1 MFKNYLKVAWRNILR
16 YKGYSL
22 INVFGLAVGLTCCML
37 IFLHVRQELSFD
49 AFHRKADG
57 IYRLAMES
65 SEPEGKTI
73 DAPTPSPAAPIL
85 KSDFPEIDKITRV
98 YFAGRKLM
106 ASRQKRFYEKGI
118 IFADA
123 DFFDIF
129 TFPLLKGTSRNPLT
143 GPDSLVLTATAAKRY
158 FGKQNPLG
166 KTLLLEN
173 KHAFNVTGVVADV
186 PANSH
191 FKFDFVAAYSGL
203 KDEIVGLQLEQWGA
217 GLVFTYALFPEPF
230 DSKAFDAKVASFI
243 EDHAEKTPGRSVRL
257 FLQPLK
263 SIHLYSHLPNEIE
276 PGNSVSYL
284 VILASIGFFILLL
297 AVINFVNLTTARS
310 MLRFREVGM
319 RKVNGASAFQLLA
332 QYLGESLAMT
342 YLALA
347 LALLFTILLLPAFS
361 SLIGSQI
368 QPGLGAQSALILLV
382 VIPVLVGIMAGIYP
396 AFYLAHQP
404 PTIALKGKVDFRSGK
419 KAPFRFRQALVV
431 IQFAISIALIVA
443 TLTVRGQLR
452 FMVDADLGFNNERTL
467 IIPLNDRAL
476 GKRIGIVKNELR
488 KIPGVQSVTSSL
500 GVPIG
505 SSFGSN
511 VYPDG
516 IEAGKM
522 FGSGFKFV
530 DADYLDHFGIPL
542 VAGRPFSA
550 NRPSD
555 EWESFIVNQVLVK
568 KLGYAE
574 PGPAIGRKIEI
585 GLNNVKGTIIGVTR
599 DFHNTSLQNPIDPQV
614 LILSPTICSEVSV
627 RLAAGGIRKALPLIQ
642 ACWRKFSP
650 DRPFT
655 STFLDEEINRL
666 YQAEQRI
673 LKIVGIFSFLAV
685 LIACLGLFSL
695 AAFSAQ
701 RRRKEIGIRK
711 VLGATTSEVTLL
723 MSQESFKWVGLAMCL
738 AWPAAYFVMD
748 RWLQG
753 FAYRI
758 GIGVWLILLSGLS
771 TLCIT
776 LATVGYQS
784 VKAARANPADSLR
797 YE

>member
-1 MFKNYLKVAWRNILR
+1 MWQNYLKVAWRNLVR
-16 YKGYSL
+16 QKVYSS
-22 INVFGLAVGLTCCML
+22 INIAGLAVGLTCCML
-37 IFLHVRQELSFD
+37 IFLDIRQELTFD

-57 IYRLAMES
+57 IYRFAMES

-73 DAPTPSPAAPIL
+73 DAPTPSLAAPIL
-85 KSDFPEIDKITRV
+85 KNDFPEINKITRV

-106 ASRQKRFYEKGI
+106 ASGQKRFYEKGI
-118 IFADA
+118 VFADA

-129 TFPLLKGTSRNPLT
+129 TFPVLKGTSRNPLT
-143 GPDSLVLTATAAKRY
+143 DPNSLVLTSSAAKRY
-158 FGKQNPLG
+158 FGEQNPLG
-166 KTLLLEN
+166 KMFLLDN
-173 KHAFNVTGVVADV
+173 QHVFHVTGVVADV

-203 KDEIVGLQLEQWGA
+203 KDEIVGLPLDQWGA
-217 GLVFTYALFPEPF
+217 NLVFTYALFPEPF
-230 DSKAFDAKVASFI
+230 DSKAFAAKVASFI
-243 EDHAEKTPGRSVRL
+243 EEHAGKIPGRSMRL

-263 SIHLYSHLPNEIE
+263 RIHLFSHLPNEIE

-284 VILASIGFFILLL
+284 VILACIGSFILLL

-319 RKVNGASAFQLLA
+319 RKVNGASGFQLLT

-347 LALLFTILLLPAFS
+347 LALLLTHLLLPAFS
-361 SLIGSQI
+361 SLTGSPI
-368 QPGLGAQSALILLV
+368 QFGLDAHSALVLLV
-382 VIPVLVGIMAGIYP
+382 VVPLLVGILAGIYP
-396 AFYLAHQP
+396 AFFLAQQP
-404 PTIALKGKVDFRSGK
+404 PTIVLKGKIDARSGNK
-419 KAPFRFRQALVV
+419 VPSQFRQALVV

-443 TLTVRGQLR
+443 TLTVKGQLQ
-452 FMVDADLGFNNERTL
+452 FMVNTDLGFKKDRTL
-467 IIPLNDRAL
+467 IIPLEDRAL
-476 GKRIGIVKNELR
+476 SKRIRVVKDELR

-505 SSFGSN
+505 STFGSS

-516 IEAGKM
+516 RKAGKM
-522 FGSGFKFV
+522 FDAGFKFV
-530 DADYLDHFGIPL
+530 DADYLGHFGIPL
-542 VAGRPFSA
+542 IAGRSFSA
-550 NRPSD
+550 ERPSD
-555 EWESFIVNQVLVK
+555 EWKSFIVNQELVK

-585 GLNNVKGTIIGVTR
+585 GLNDVTGTIIGVTR
-599 DFHNTSLQNPIDPQV
+599 DFHNTTLQNPIDPQV
-614 LILSPTICSEVSV
+614 LILNPAICSEVSV
-627 RLAAGGIRKALPLIQ
+627 RLAAGGIKKALPLIQ
-642 ACWRKFSP
+642 ACWLRFSP

-655 STFLDEEINRL
+655 STFLDEEINRH
-666 YQAEQRI
+666 YEAEQRI
-673 LKIVGIFSFLAV
+673 LKIVGIFSFLAI

-701 RRRKEIGIRK
+701 RRSKEIGIRK
-711 VLGATTSEVTLL
+711 VLGASTGEVMLL
-723 MSQESFKWVGLAMCL
+723 MSQESLKWVGLAMCL

-753 FAYRI
+753 FAYRS
-758 GIGVWLILLSGLS
+758 GIGVGTILLSGLL
-771 TLCIT
+771 TLFIT
-776 LATVGYQS
+776 LATVSYQS
-784 VKAARANPADSLR
+784 VKAATTNPVDSLR